1 MSDLD
6 AKLAEVARQYD
17 EIQADLSLPETS
29 TDPAA
34 IRRLG
39 QELSRSNPSSR
50 PSGAWRPPGRADRR
64 ARAARRL
71 GCRRRDAP

>member
-17 EIQADLSLPETS
+17 EIQAGSSLPETS

-39 QELSRSNPSSR
+39 QEMSRLEPTVE
-50 PSGAWRPPGRADRR
+50 AF
-64 ARAARRL
+64 RRL
-71 GCRRRDAP
+71 KPRGPS